1 MTSRTHLPATAEDAR
16 LAESFNIYQATMTML
31 SIFTGFVFAALLQLV
46 LAPEQLTSG
55 KLVAIRILIASLF
68 CFLMSMFSFHHTAHR
83 VVRYWQIFLP
93 SSVFT
98 RIGSLG
104 LVAGFVL
111 MLYGL
116 VFLLWERG
124 LSLEAVVVA
133 IASIALG
140 AYGLQS
146 RRLHQSGASY
156 IQDIDRV

>member
-1 MTSRTHLPATAEDAR
+1 MTSQTQSPVTAEDAR

-55 KLVAIRILIASLF
+55 KVVAIRILIASLF
-68 CFLMSMFSFHHTAHR
+68 CFLLAIFSFHHTAHL
-83 VVRYWQIFLP
+83 VVRYWRIFLP

-98 RIGSLG
+98 RIGGLG

-124 LSLEAVVVA
+124 LSLEAVIVA
-133 IASIALG
+133 MASLGLG

-146 RRLHQSGASY
+146 RRLHQPGASY
-156 IQDIDRV
+156 VQDIDKV